1 MGSNIYVSSS
11 RARLFVYVIEI
22 NVLKR
27 TPKPQ
32 ASRPACECVRV
43 LKHRR
48 PRAVA
53 VFPRSVFLRPR
64 FFLHEDELIETELKR
79 FKKDD
84 SAKINKKCPAYENAI
99 SLFVENHGSPQCSI
113 TSKNKSFREPCAA
126 RKRDVLGRSKTTEY
140 KGVAATPARYGS
152 IANDTSCHH
161 KKKKTSCIKE
171 CGIPW

>member
-1 MGSNIYVSSS
+1 M
-11 RARLFVYVIEI
+11 
-22 NVLKR
+22 
-27 TPKPQ
+27 
-32 ASRPACECVRV
+32 
-43 LKHRR
+43 
-48 PRAVA
+48 A

-161 KKKKTSCIKE
+161 KKKKRPLALKNAVSHGESSLANCIDTIDSGKLRHTYKKKKK
-171 CGIPW
+171 